1 LQKATFAAVVS
12 AFGAQAR
19 AKLHNPAISGN
30 PEDQLRAPLEGLFQ
44 ELAAL
49 GDLAPGGLSLV
60 GEAPLAHMQT
70 RPDYAV
76 SVSNALVG
84 FIEVKAPGKG
94 CDPRKFSD
102 KHDKEQWGKLK
113 SLPNLVY
120 TDGNGFSLWRDG
132 ELAGKIVLLEGDI
145 ETSGAKLKA
154 PETLGALVADFL
166 SWAPQPPT
174 SAKAL
179 AQTSARLCR
188 LLRDEVLEEMAA
200 GHGSLQHL
208 KDDWRKLL
216 FPEATNEQFAD
227 GYAQAVTFGLLMA
240 RAFEIPLKDGVE
252 LAAIK
257 LKKTNTL
264 IGTALNVLTEDEA
277 NQQSLKTSLG
287 TLTRVLNE
295 VSWSTLSKDKPE
307 AWLYFYEHFLEV
319 YDNRLRKLTGSY
331 YTPPEV
337 VSAMVNLVDQ
347 ALRGPLFERATGLAS
362 SDVTLA
368 DPAVGTGTFLL
379 GALKRIAAN
388 VEADQGAGAVGPA
401 IAAAAKRLFGF
412 EIQFGPFAVTQLR
425 LLAEMRALTKAKK
438 APPPELNL
446 FITDTLGNPFV
457 EEEQLP
463 QIVEAIAKSRRE
475 ANKVKREQP
484 ITVVVGNPPYKE
496 KAEGRGGW
504 IERGAGGKLNAP
516 LDRWKAPPE
525 WRVGAHGKHLKNL
538 YVYFWRW
545 ATLKVFGSGRF
556 AATGLPD
563 TDEEGIVCFI
573 TVAGLLNGPGF
584 EKMRDDLRRT
594 CSDIW
599 VIDCSPEGHQPD
611 VPTRI
616 FQGVQQPVCIVLAAR
631 RLGKDEK
638 TPARVRFRAL
648 PKGRREDKFV
658 ALAALSLDTKDWTDC
673 PIDWRAPFLPQVGGK
688 WADFAPLRALFTYN
702 GSGVMPGRTW
712 IIAPDKETLEKRW
725 ARLIKEKDAEKKEL
739 LFHPHLRGGKLGDKY
754 STKGVKAG
762 LAGHEFRD
770 FSVAG
775 DTGKVISPTRY
786 AFRSF
791 DRQWIIPDA
800 RLINQPNPT
809 LWKAWSDKQIFVA
822 ALERASPKGGP
833 AISLTNLIPDLDHYN
848 GRGGRVYPLWADTQA
863 AQSNVRAELL
873 QALAKALGAAIT
885 PEDVVAYV
893 AAVMAHPAFTA
904 RFRADL
910 VRPGLRVPLTA
921 DKNFFDEAVALGRE
935 VVWLHCYGERFV
947 DPAASRP
954 KGPPRL
960 PENERPFVPADGEIV
975 PAPEPLPETMDYDAA
990 KRRLVIGKGFVEN
1003 VTPAMRNYE
1012 ISGKTVLDQWFSYRR
1027 RDRTKPQIGDKRPP
1041 SPLERIQPDGW
1052 LDEYTKDL
1060 LNLLNVLGR
1069 LVALEPRQAD
1079 LLDRIVAGPLVTVAG
1094 SEEESRGQQ
1103 PTSRRLEPLPLAN
1116 SEADSLPDE
1125 DEPPA

>member
-1 LQKATFAAVVS
+1 MTFAGIVS
-12 AFGAQAR
+12 TFGAEAR
-19 AKLHNPAISGN
+19 AKLDNPAISGA
-30 PEDQLRAPLEGLFQ
+30 PEDQLRAPLERLFH
-44 ELAAL
+44 ELADL
-49 GDLAPGGLSLV
+49 DELAPAGLSLV
-60 GEAPLAHMQT
+60 GETTLSHLQT

-76 SVSNALVG
+76 SVNNARVG

-102 KHDKEQWGKLK
+102 PHDRGQWGKLK

-120 TDGNGFSLWRDG
+120 TDGNGFSLWRNG
-132 ELAGKIVLLEGDI
+132 EPAAKIVLLEGDI

-154 PETLGALVADFL
+154 PETLRALVADFL
-166 SWAPQPPT
+166 GWAPQPPT

-200 GHGSLQHL
+200 GHGSLLHL
-208 KDDWRKLL
+208 KEDWRKLL

-240 RAFEIPLKDGVE
+240 RAFDISLKDGVE

-295 VSWSTLSKDKPE
+295 VNWSTLSKDKPE
-307 AWLYFYEHFLEV
+307 AWLYFYEHFLEI
-319 YDNRLRKLTGSY
+319 YDNSLRKLTGSY

-337 VSAMVNLVDQ
+337 VSAMTNLVDQ
-347 ALRGPLFERATGLAS
+347 ALRGPLFERAAGLAS

-379 GALKRIAAN
+379 GALRKIAEN
-388 VEADQGAGAVGPA
+388 IEADQGAGAVGSA

-412 EIQFGPFAVTQLR
+412 ELQFGPFAVAQLR
-425 LLAEMRALTKAKK
+425 LLAEMRSLTKAKK

-484 ITVVVGNPPYKE
+484 ITVVIGNPPYKE

-504 IERGAGGKLNAP
+504 IEKGAGGKLHAP
-516 LDRWKAPPE
+516 LDRWKAPRE
-525 WRVGAHGKHLKNL
+525 WGVGAHGKHLKNL

-573 TVAGLLNGPGF
+573 TVAGFLNGPGF

-594 CSDIW
+594 CSNVW

-631 RLGKDEK
+631 KLGKDADK
-638 TPARVRFRAL
+638 PADVRFRAL
-648 PKGRREDKFV
+648 PKGKREEKFK
-658 ALAALSLDTKDWTDC
+658 ALAALSLDVKGWIDC
-673 PIDWRAPFLPQVGGK
+673 PTDWRAPFLPQVGGK
-688 WADFAPLRALFTYN
+688 WADFARLTDLFAYD

-712 IIAPDKETLEKRW
+712 IIAPDKSTLEDRW
-725 ARLIKEKDAEKKEL
+725 ERLIKEKDEKKREE
-739 LFHPHLRGGKLGDKY
+739 LFHPHEGGDKT
-754 STKGVKAG
+754 STKASKVG
-762 LAGHEFRD
+762 LAGHEFRSQ
-770 FSVAG
+770 SVTSDKAKAI
-775 DTGKVISPTRY
+775 TPTRY
-786 AFRSF
+786 AFRSL
-791 DRQWIIPDA
+791 DRQWIIPDN
-800 RLINQPNPT
+800 RLINRPNPT
-809 LWKAWSDKQIFVA
+809 LWKAWSDKQVFVT
-822 ALERASPKGGP
+822 ALERASPRSGP
-833 AISLTNLIPDLDHYN
+833 AISLTNLIPDLDHYK
-848 GRGGRVYPLWADTQA
+848 GSFGGRVYPLWADAQA
-863 AQSNVRAELL
+863 TQSNVRAAVLL
-873 QALAKALGAAIT
+873 ALAKAYGTPVGA
-885 PEDVVAYV
+885 EDFFAYI

-904 RFRADL
+904 RFRDDL

-921 DKNFFDEAVALGRE
+921 DKTLFDEAVALGRK

-947 DPAASRP
+947 DAAAGRP

-960 PENERPFVPADGEIV
+960 AKGEAPFIPAGGAI
-975 PAPEPLPETMDYDAA
+975 PGAPEPLPETMGYDAV
-990 KRRLVIGKGFVEN
+990 KRRLIIGKGFVEN
-1003 VTPAMRNYE
+1003 VTPAMRGYE
-1012 ISGKTVLDQWFSYRR
+1012 ISGKNVLDQWFSYRR
-1027 RDRTKPQIGDKRPP
+1027 RDRTKPMIGDKRAP
-1041 SPLERIQPDGW
+1041 SPLEKIQPDGW
-1052 LDEYTKDL
+1052 LAEYTEDL

-1069 LVALEPRQAD
+1069 LVALEPWQAD
-1079 LLDRIVAGPLVTVAG
+1079 LLDRIVAGSVVAF
-1094 SEEESRGQQ
+1094 
-1103 PTSRRLEPLPLAN
+1103 
-1116 SEADSLPDE
+1116 ADSEQKSGTTD
-1125 DEPPA
+1125 DEPSQ

>member
-1 LQKATFAAVVS
+1 MPQATFADVVS
-12 AFGAQAR
+12 AFGAEAR
-19 AKLHNPAISGN
+19 AKLDNPAVSGN
-30 PEDQLRAPLEGLFQ
+30 PEDQLRAPLEKLAHG
-44 ELAAL
+44 LAAL
-49 GDLAPGGLSLV
+49 DDLAPGGLALV
-60 GEAPLAHMQT
+60 GEAPLSELLT

-76 SVSNALVG
+76 SVGNALVG

-102 KHDKEQWGKLK
+102 PHDKAQWGKLK

-132 ELAGKIVLLEGDI
+132 ELAAKIVLLEGDI
-145 ETSGAKLKA
+145 EASGAKLKA
-154 PETLGALVADFL
+154 PESLRALVADFL

-174 SAKAL
+174 SVKAL

-208 KDDWRKLL
+208 KEDWRKLL

-264 IGTALNVLTEDEA
+264 IGTALNVLTEDDA

-295 VSWSTLSKDKPE
+295 VNWATLSKDKPE

-347 ALRGPLFERATGLAS
+347 ALRGPLFERAAGIAS

-401 IAAAAKRLFGF
+401 ITAAAKRLFGF
-412 EIQFGPFAVTQLR
+412 EIQFGPFAVAQLR
-425 LLAEMRALTKAKK
+425 LLAEMRALTKAAKK
-438 APPPELNL
+438 AAPPELNL
-446 FITDTLGNPFV
+446 YITDTLGNPFV

-484 ITVVVGNPPYKE
+484 ITVVIGNPPYKE
-496 KAEGRGGW
+496 KAGRRGGW
-504 IERGAGGKLNAP
+504 IEKGAGGDLRAP
-516 LDRWKAPPE
+516 LDRWKAPRN
-525 WRVGAHGKHLKNL
+525 WGVGAHGKHLKNL

-573 TVAGLLNGPGF
+573 TVAGFLNGPGF

-631 RLGKDEK
+631 KHGKDDK
-638 TPARVRFRAL
+638 IPACVLFRAL
-648 PKGRREDKFV
+648 SKGKREHKFV
-658 ALAALSLDTKDWTDC
+658 ELAALSLDADNWNDC
-673 PIDWRAPFLPQVGGK
+673 PADWRAPFLPQVEGR
-688 WADFAPLRALFTYN
+688 WADFAPLGALFDFA
-702 GSGVMPGRTW
+702 GPGVMPGRTW
-712 IIAPDKETLEKRW
+712 AIAPDRDSLRRRWSLLVAEKDLTR
-725 ARLIKEKDAEKKEL
+725 KEK
-739 LFHPHLRGGKLGDKY
+739 LFHPQMRN
-754 STKGVKAG
+754 
-762 LAGHEFRD
+762 
-770 FSVAG
+770 
-775 DTGKVISPTRY
+775 GKVASRHIGKTVEQHLGTVLTRNVSIKNDSGPCPSPIQY
-786 AFRSF
+786 SFRSF
-791 DRQWIIPDA
+791 DRQWLIGDA
-800 RLINQPNPT
+800 RLLNDPRPK
-809 LWKAWSDKQIFVA
+809 LWKTLSGKQVFLT
-822 ALERASPKGGP
+822 ALEASAPRSGP
-833 AISLTNLIPDLDHYN
+833 ALTITNLIPDQDHYK
-848 GRGGRVYPLWADTQA
+848 GSFGGRVYPLWADAQET
-863 AQSNVRAELL
+863 QSNVRADVL
-873 QALAKALGAAIT
+873 QVLAKAHGAPVNA
-885 PEDVVAYV
+885 EDLVAYI

-921 DKNFFDEAVALGRE
+921 DKTLFDEAVALRRE

-947 DPAASRP
+947 DAAAGRP

-960 PENERPFVPADGEIV
+960 PENEPPFVPGEGEI
-975 PAPEPLPETMDYDAA
+975 PGAPEPLPETMDYDAA

-1003 VTPAMRNYE
+1003 VTLAMRNYE
-1012 ISGKTVLDQWFSYRR
+1012 ISGKIVLDQWFSYRR

-1041 SPLERIQPDGW
+1041 SPLEKIQPDGW
-1052 LDEYTKDL
+1052 LAEYTTDL

-1069 LVALEPRQAD
+1069 LVALEPRQAN
-1079 LLDRIVAGPLVTVAG
+1079 LLDRIVAGPLVA
-1094 SEEESRGQQ
+1094 
-1103 PTSRRLEPLPLAN
+1103 L
-1116 SEADSLPDE
+1116 ADSAE
-1125 DEPPA
+1125 EPGTTDGEPSPSAATSGKL

>member
-1 LQKATFAAVVS
+1 MQKTTFAGVVS
-12 AFGAQAR
+12 AFGAEAR
-19 AKLHNPAISGN
+19 AKLDNPAVSGA
-30 PEDQLRAPLEGLFQ
+30 PEDQLRAPLEGLFHG
-44 ELAAL
+44 LAAL
-49 GDLAPGGLSLV
+49 DDLAPAGLSLV
-60 GEAPLAHMQT
+60 GETTLSHLQT

-76 SVSNALVG
+76 SVNNALVG

-102 KHDKEQWGKLK
+102 PHDKEQWGKLK

-132 ELAGKIVLLEGDI
+132 ELAAKIVLLEGDV
-145 ETSGAKLKA
+145 ETAGAKLKA
-154 PETLGALVADFL
+154 PEALRALVADFL
-166 SWAPQPPT
+166 TWTPQPPT

-188 LLRDEVLEEMAA
+188 LLREEVLEEMAA

-208 KDDWRKLL
+208 KEDWRKLL
-216 FPEATNEQFAD
+216 FPDASDAQFAD

-240 RAFEIPLKDGVE
+240 RAFDIPLKDGVE

-264 IGTALNVLTEDEA
+264 IGTALNLLTEDEA

-287 TLTRVLNE
+287 ALTRVLNE
-295 VSWSTLSKDKPE
+295 VNWSTLSKDKPE

-337 VSAMVNLVDQ
+337 VGAMVNLVDQ
-347 ALRGPLFERATGLAS
+347 ALRGPLFERAAGLAS

-379 GALKRIAAN
+379 GALRRIAAN
-388 VEADQGAGAVGPA
+388 VEADQGPGAVGPA

-412 EIQFGPFAVTQLR
+412 ELQFGPFAVAQLR
-425 LLAEMRALTKAKK
+425 LLAEMRALTKAGAKK
-438 APPPELNL
+438 VPPELNL

-475 ANKVKREQP
+475 ANRVKREQP
-484 ITVVVGNPPYKE
+484 ITVVIGNPPYKE

-504 IERGAGGKLNAP
+504 IEKGAGGKLHAP
-516 LDRWKAPPE
+516 LDRWKAPAE
-525 WRVGAHGKHLKNL
+525 WGVGAHGKHLNNL

-563 TDEEGIVCFI
+563 ADEEGIVCFI
-573 TVAGLLNGPGF
+573 TVAGFLNGPGF

-616 FQGVQQPVCIVLAAR
+616 FEGVQQPVCIVLAAR
-631 RLGKDEK
+631 RLGKDERK
-638 TPARVRFRAL
+638 PAHVRFRTL
-648 PKGRREDKFV
+648 PKGKREEKFA
-658 ALAALSLDTKDWTDC
+658 ALAALSLDEKHWSDC
-673 PIDWRAPFLPQVGGK
+673 PADWRAPFLPEVFGK
-688 WADFAPLRALFTYN
+688 WADFAPLRGLFAYN

-712 IIAPDKETLEKRW
+712 IIAPDKETLENRW
-725 ARLIKEKDAEKKEL
+725 ERLIGEKDDKKREV
-739 LFHPHLRGGKLGDKY
+739 LFHPHEGGDKT
-754 STKGVKAG
+754 STKASKVG
-762 LAGHEFRD
+762 LAGHEFRSH
-770 FSVAG
+770 SVAS
-775 DTGKVISPTRY
+775 DTAKAIAPMRY

-791 DRQWIIPDA
+791 DRQWIIPDN
-800 RLINQPNPT
+800 RLINRPNPT
-809 LWKAWSDKQIFVA
+809 LWKAWSEKQVFVT
-822 ALERASPKGGP
+822 ALERASPKSGP
-833 AISLTNLIPDLDHYN
+833 AVTLTNLIPDLDRYN
-848 GRGGRVYPLWADTQA
+848 GRGGRVYPLWADALATQP
-863 AQSNVRAELL
+863 NVRAEVL
-873 QALAKALGAAIT
+873 QALAKAHGTAVRAENL
-885 PEDVVAYV
+885 VAYI

-904 RFRADL
+904 RFRNDL

-921 DKNFFDEAVALGRE
+921 DKKLFDEAVALGRE

-947 DPAASRP
+947 DPAAGRP
-954 KGPPRL
+954 KGPPCL
-960 PENERPFVPADGEIV
+960 AKSEAPFIPADGAI
-975 PAPEPLPETMDYDAA
+975 PGAPEPLPEILVYDAA
-990 KRRLVIGKGFVEN
+990 KRRLVIGKGFVDN

-1012 ISGKTVLDQWFSYRR
+1012 ISGKAVLDQWFSYRR
-1027 RDRTKPQIGDKRPP
+1027 RDRTKPLIGDKRPP
-1041 SPLERIQPDGW
+1041 SPLEKIQPDGW
-1052 LDEYTKDL
+1052 LAEYTEDL

-1079 LLDRIVAGPLVTVAG
+1079 LLERIVAGPLVTIA
-1094 SEEESRGQQ
+1094 EATLESGTTDDDPSPQAASSG
-1103 PTSRRLEPLPLAN
+1103 TLG
-1116 SEADSLPDE
+1116 
-1125 DEPPA
+1125 